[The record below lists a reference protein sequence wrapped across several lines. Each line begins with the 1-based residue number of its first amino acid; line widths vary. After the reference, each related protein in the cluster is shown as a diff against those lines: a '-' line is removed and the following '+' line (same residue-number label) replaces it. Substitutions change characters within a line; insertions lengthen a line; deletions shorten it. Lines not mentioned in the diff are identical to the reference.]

1 MLAVT
6 QYDGPAGA
14 TPCLIAHGLYGSAR
28 NWNVIAKHLSKTR
41 PVLTVDMRN
50 HGASP
55 WADTNSYADLAKDLA
70 EVVEAQG
77 RGALDVIG
85 HSMGGKAAMML
96 ALTRPD
102 CVARLLVGDI
112 APVAYSHSQVQYID
126 AMRAVDLSRVTRRSD
141 AAEGLAD
148 LGVSPELQAF
158 FTQSLDVAG
167 KRWRYNLDA
176 LERDMPKIMSFPEID
191 AHFTGATLFLS
202 GAQSDYVLP
211 DHRPTIKNL
220 FPNARFAKIPNAG
233 HWLHADNPKA
243 FIATAEVFLKAPAT

>member
-1 MLAVT
+1 MT
-6 QYDGPAGA
+6 HYDGPSEA

-28 NWNVIAKHLSKTR
+28 NWNVIAKRLSETR

-55 WADTNSYADLAKDLA
+55 WANTNSYEDLAEDLA
-70 EVVEAQG
+70 EVITAQG
-77 RGALDVIG
+77 FGALDVIG

-96 ALTRPD
+96 ALMRPD

-112 APVAYSHSQVQYID
+112 APVAYSHSQAQYID
-126 AMRAVDLSRVTRRSD
+126 AMRAVDLSGITKRSD
-141 AAEGLAD
+141 AAEGLAN

-176 LERDMPKIMSFPEID
+176 LERDMPKIMSFPETD
-191 AHFTGATLFLS
+191 ARFTGPTLFLS
-202 GAQSDYVLP
+202 GAQSDYVLS
-211 DHRPTIKNL
+211 DHRPTIKKL

-243 FIATAEVFLKAPAT
+243 FIATAEVFLKASET